1 MCGGGKRCVEKKGCG
16 EEGVWR
22 RGVRVRCEEVG
33 VGGGNGISVGGGG
46 KCGGWGV
53 GGVVEGLCGEKGR
66 GVCEVVAALTH
77 PMAACPPMW
86 G

>member
-1 MCGGGKRCVEKKGCG
+1 MCGGGGGKRCVEKKGCG

-33 VGGGNGISVGGGG
+33 VGGGNGISVGGG

-53 GGVVEGLCGEKGR
+53 GGCGRVVWGEGEGGL
-66 GVCEVVAALTH
+66 
-77 PMAACPPMW
+77 
-86 G
+86 